1 MNCNSFF
8 HPQRVSSSDRHSTSP
23 WRNAV
28 MLGVALLACSW
39 AASADTLLVERVEKQ
54 QNSAMPRRGMTMN
67 QVEGQYGM
75 PANKRGAI
83 GKPPIT
89 RWDYPAFAVY
99 FEHSHVINSVALR
112 ADANEIMVKPVNTPN
127 R

>member
-1 MNCNSFF
+1 MNCNAFS
-8 HPQRVSSSDRHSTSP
+8 HQQRIDPSLGGFKTRRRNVFMLAVS
-23 WRNAV
+23 
-28 MLGVALLACSW
+28 LLACSW
-39 AASADTLLVERVEKQ
+39 AATADTLLVERVEKQ

-67 QVEGQYGM
+67 QVEGQYGA

-112 ADANEIMVKPVNTPN
+112 ADANEIMVKPVNSPN